1 MERLQRIATGF
12 MQAKILLAAAELG
25 LFDLLA
31 PDGADADQVCAALDA
46 ELRGVEI
53 LLDALVAME
62 ILTKEADRYHLPAE
76 LEPWLRDD
84 GETHFVAQ
92 LRHRNH
98 MFRRWAALEDRV
110 LGRPSARALDTPRAV
125 VQDGRA
131 NDAFIRAMFSGGRRQ
146 APAIVDRLPLE
157 GARRVADLGGGPGHY
172 LMEMAR
178 RDAALE
184 PWLIDLPLTLETA
197 RRVLTGRDVA
207 ARVQM
212 VSWDFYDDPAPPTLP
227 DFDLLFLSQVI
238 HAESP
243 ARNRA
248 LLHKL
253 RPLLAAGGRLV
264 IHENVVGPDRTS
276 PPEAALF
283 AVNMLAMTEAGRTYT
298 EAEIGAWLRGAGF
311 VVESVER
318 LSGRSVLIT
327 AGRAGAGVTF
337 EG

>member
-25 LFDLLA
+25 LFDALA
-31 PDGADADQVCAALDA
+31 PDGADAVHVCAALDA
-46 ELRGVEI
+46 DPRGVEI

-62 ILTKEADRYHLPAE
+62 ILTKEAGRYRLPAE
-76 LEPWLRDD
+76 LEPWLLDD
-84 GETHFVAQ
+84 GETHFAAQ

-98 MFRRWAALEDRV
+98 MFRGWAALEDRV
-110 LGRPSARALDTPRAV
+110 LGRPAPRAQDTPRTV
-125 VQDGRA
+125 IEDERA
-131 NDAFIRAMFSGGRRQ
+131 NDAFIRAMFAGGRRQ

-197 RRVLTGRDVA
+197 RRVLAGRDEA
-207 ARVQM
+207 ARVRM
-212 VSWDFYDDPAPPTLP
+212 ISWDFYDDPAPSELP
-227 DFDLLFLSQVI
+227 AFDLLFLSQVI

-243 ARNRA
+243 QRNRA
-248 LLHKL
+248 LLGKL
-253 RPLLAAGGRLV
+253 RPLLAPGGRLV

-283 AVNMLAMTEAGRTYT
+283 AVNMLAMTDAGRTYT
-298 EAEIGAWLRGAGF
+298 EAEIGIWLREAGF
-311 VVESVER
+311 VMETVER

-327 AGRAGAGVTF
+327 AT
-337 EG
+337 